1 MPDPKPSQKYLDTL
15 LLYYEEEIMGE
26 AYFRAV
32 AHQYSEPDRT
42 YKMELMAQVE
52 RHAANAV
59 LPLLKKYGLEPRSDT
74 ELHSIGLEDLADAPS
89 DWDTLIAGMQKS
101 FPGYM
106 PEFRA
111 LEQMAPEPDRMRL
124 SFLTQ
129 HEVAAIAFLDLE
141 AQKLESA
148 GPMLDYLKASPGTNP
163 GATGQP

>member
-1 MPDPKPSQKYLDTL
+1 MKPEAPSQTYLDTL

-32 AHQYSEPDRT
+32 SLQYDEPDRRE
-42 YKMELMAQVE
+42 KMELMAQVE

-59 LPLLKKYGLEPRSDT
+59 LPLLSRHGLTPRSEA
-74 ELHSIGLEDLADAPS
+74 ELGRIGLEEMDETAPDWAGYIAD
-89 DWDTLIAGMQKS
+89 MQKS

-111 LEQMAPEPDRMRL
+111 LQDMAPAADKPRL
-124 SFLTQ
+124 AFLTE

-141 AQKLESA
+141 AQGLASVA
-148 GPMLDYLKASPGTNP
+148 PLQAYLRATPDGP
-163 GATGQP
+163 